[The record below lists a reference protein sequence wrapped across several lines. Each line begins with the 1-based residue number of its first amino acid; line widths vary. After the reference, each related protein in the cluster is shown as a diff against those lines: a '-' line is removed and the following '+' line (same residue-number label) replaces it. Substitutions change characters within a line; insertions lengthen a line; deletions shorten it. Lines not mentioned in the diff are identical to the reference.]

1 MKALEDLV
9 GLPLI
14 ERVGDRFRPTA
25 AGEEIAST
33 LARIEAL
40 LSECGDAL
48 AELKEAGTGAVSIGV
63 VSTAKYFAPRA
74 IAAFRKERPRVEIR
88 LLVGNREETVAA
100 LRNYEVDLAIM
111 GRPPREFE
119 VEAQVIVD
127 IRRSSSR
134 PRPPMTGASPS
145 SPRRS
150 WARPS
155 SCARTVGHPYQFRGL
170 PRRAHP
176 GPPPREIVM
185 ASNET
190 IKQAVMAG
198 LGIAFISAHT
208 VATEVES
215 GRLAILN
222 VEGLPIVR
230 HCYMGRRTDKRLLPA
245 ALALRQFW
253 ATKGGKLLPKVPGIT
268 ERTLVDGHCHFSR
281 DAGGV
286 AADDVEELL
295 QFAELGATVAE
306 GAVREGDLHPC
317 ALGAEAIQNDDRIH
331 IAADST

>member
-1 MKALEDLV
+1 MRHTTLKQLRSLAAVIRTGTVTAASSELNVTPPAITAQVKALEDLV

-119 VEAQVIVD
+119 VEAQVIGEHPQVVVA
-127 IRRSSSR
+127 
-134 PRPPMTGASPS
+134 PPDHPMAGRKSIKPAEIVGETFLVREDGSGT
-145 SPRRS
+145 
-150 WARPS
+150 
-155 SCARTVGHPYQFRGL
+155 RTSFEAFLLERTQ
-170 PRRAHP
+170 

-215 GRLAILN
+215 GRLAILD
-222 VEGLPIVR
+222 VEGLPIIR
-230 HCYMGRRTDKRLLPA
+230 HWYMVRRTDKRLLPA

-253 ATKGGKLLPKVPGIT
+253 ATKGGNFLPKVPGI
-268 ERTLVDGHCHFSR
+268 
-281 DAGGV
+281 
-286 AADDVEELL
+286 
-295 QFAELGATVAE
+295 
-306 GAVREGDLHPC
+306 
-317 ALGAEAIQNDDRIH
+317 N
-331 IAADST
+331 